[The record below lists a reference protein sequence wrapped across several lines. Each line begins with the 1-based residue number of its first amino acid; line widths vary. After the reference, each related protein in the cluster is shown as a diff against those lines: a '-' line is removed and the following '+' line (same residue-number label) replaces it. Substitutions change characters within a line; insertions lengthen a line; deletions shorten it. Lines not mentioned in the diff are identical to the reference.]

1 MSLHVTDR
9 LSAYLDGD
17 LGARDLER
25 VQAHLETCPSCQ
37 REYGEMRALRNL
49 LRGLPEAVPSEGF
62 LDRIHWRLQ
71 REAARPTRRELFS
84 GFMVRPL
91 RLVLVSAVLL
101 LVLGLPL
108 GWVSGWFGARE
119 APLDADAYLRDYIV
133 LSADRPFSDEVATT
147 LATADVPFPESQTR

>member
-1 MSLHVTDR
+1 MTDR

-17 LGARDLER
+17 LGVRDLER

-49 LRGLPEAVPSEGF
+49 LRRLPEPVPSDGF
-62 LDRIHWRLQ
+62 LERIHWRLQ
-71 REAARPTRRELFS
+71 REGARSSRRELFP
-84 GFMVRPL
+84 GFTFRPL
-91 RLVLVSAVLL
+91 RLALVCATLL

-108 GWVSGWFGARE
+108 GWVTGWFAARE

-133 LSADRPFSDEVATT
+133 LSGDRPFSDEVATT
-147 LATADVPFPESQTR
+147 LATADVPLPESQTR